1 MSNPVATDTRIRDHV
16 QRLGE
21 KYPPIPLPS
30 ADFTM
35 HDPRAVRERF
45 ADVLS
50 YMARVEM
57 EVERNVLEL
66 AVLLPGSSDV
76 DRTFANDVWGPQEE
90 HHGALLDEL
99 GRRIGLPPTE
109 ADLDT
114 ISPRIR
120 VLGALAHIRPVHDVI
135 RLLYYLTGAATERSA
150 TIAYQGF
157 SDGLGE
163 MGETAVQRTVIDAIK
178 AQEPGHFAFYR
189 MSATQLVQ
197 SGALA
202 PWQLAL
208 ARFLRSRSFGLVGA
222 GNREQRADY
231 GALIVQ
237 MDLESQIEHHVR
249 DIARVESH
257 LLWSH
262 RQGMKVP
269 AYALR
274 AFREAADLYRARYE
288 SNSAPLGV
296 ERELVSCR

>member
-1 MSNPVATDTRIRDHV
+1 MSTPKVTASRIAEHVA
-16 QRLGE
+16 RLGE
-21 KYPPIPLPS
+21 KHPPIALDS

-35 HDPRAVRERF
+35 ADPTAVRERF

-66 AVLLPGSSDV
+66 AVLLPGANDT
-76 DRTFANDVWGPQEE
+76 DRTFANDVWGPQEQQ
-90 HHGALLDEL
+90 HGALLDEL
-99 GRRIGLPPTE
+99 TRQIGLPPTD

-120 VLGALAHIRPVHDVI
+120 VLGALAHIRPVQDVI

-150 TIAYQGF
+150 TIAYQAL

-163 MGETAVQRTVIDAIK
+163 MGETAVQRTVVDAIK

-189 MSATQLVQ
+189 MSATELVE

-202 PWQLAL
+202 PWQLQL
-208 ARFLRSRSFGLVGA
+208 ARFLRSRTFGLVGA
-222 GNREQRADY
+222 GTPEQRADY

-237 MDLESQIEHHVR
+237 MELEQTIEHHVR

-257 LLWSH
+257 LLWAH
-262 RQGMKVP
+262 RQGMRVP
-269 AYALR
+269 RYALE
-274 AFREAADLYRARYE
+274 AFRDAARLYRERAERR
-288 SNSAPLGV
+288 P
-296 ERELVSCR
+296 ERELVAA